1 MPSISIT
8 LPGAYG
14 KGLQWHFYSCR
25 RLWSQDG
32 INAVAEDRADLVAYG
47 RLFLANPDLPKRFA
61 LNAPLNK
68 YHRETFYI
76 SDPVLGFTLIL
87 TTPFFPSKFIFAIW
101 LVRFLFTCYLHSFL
115 LWFWIQLTN
124 LLNSKGM

>member
-1 MPSISIT
+1 MASCTFSVLRISIFFILLT
-8 LPGAYG
+8 RIGAV
-14 KGLQWHFYSCR
+14 H
-25 RLWSQDG
+25 DG

-101 LVRFLFTCYLHSFL
+101 LVRTIVVVIMSLDQNKCWAKAIYAPDL
-115 LWFWIQLTN
+115 
-124 LLNSKGM
+124 